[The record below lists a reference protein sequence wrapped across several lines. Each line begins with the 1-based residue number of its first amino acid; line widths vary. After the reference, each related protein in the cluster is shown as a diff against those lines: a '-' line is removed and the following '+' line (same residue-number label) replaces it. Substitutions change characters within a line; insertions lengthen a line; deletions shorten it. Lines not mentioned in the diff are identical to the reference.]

1 MRCAKPS
8 VKEGQGMNQGVT
20 TLVGPLAPQR
30 VTDAAI
36 ALVIDAER
44 ATHQSV
50 VEAETEAAAMTE
62 RMRVSVRAV
71 DERTERRVRAVFEQR
86 TIVAVA
92 TLDREVMM
100 SDSS

>member
-20 TLVGPLAPQR
+20 TLVGPLASQS
-30 VTDAAI
+30 VTGAAI

-44 ATHQSV
+44 
-50 VEAETEAAAMTE
+50 
-62 RMRVSVRAV
+62 SVRAV

>member
-1 MRCAKPS
+1 
-8 VKEGQGMNQGVT
+8 MNQGVT
-20 TLVGPLAPQR
+20 TLVGPLASQS
-30 VTDAAI
+30 VTGAAI

-44 ATHQSV
+44 
-50 VEAETEAAAMTE
+50 
-62 RMRVSVRAV
+62 SVRAV